1 MFAFAS
7 LLAFTLA
14 LSVSSTV
21 VPEVRDNQIQARQ
34 GEVFQGG
41 FASFFNQGGVAG
53 ACGQV
58 HSDSDLIAAIAL
70 ERYGST
76 AVTSPLCGRRVVI
89 TNTRNGKSVTATI
102 ADACPTCQNA
112 NSFDLSIG
120 AFTSIAALADG
131 LVPIEWHFV

>member
-41 FASFFNQGGVAG
+41 LYVLRVYRTSISLLEANKLMFSASFFNQGGVAG

-58 HSDSDLIAAIAL
+58 CIGTLVLSCVPYVLHNFQVHSDSDLIAAIGL
-70 ERYGST
+70 LISPFSPEST
-76 AVTSPLCGRRVVI
+76 PVAECYM
-89 TNTRNGKSVTATI
+89 
-102 ADACPTCQNA
+102 
-112 NSFDLSIG
+112 
-120 AFTSIAALADG
+120 
-131 LVPIEWHFV
+131 